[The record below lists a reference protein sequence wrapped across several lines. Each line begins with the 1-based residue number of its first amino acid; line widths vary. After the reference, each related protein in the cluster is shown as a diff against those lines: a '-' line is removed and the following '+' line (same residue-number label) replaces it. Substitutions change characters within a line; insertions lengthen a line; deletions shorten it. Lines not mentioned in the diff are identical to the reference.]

1 MAARKKRRNR
11 ARAERR
17 RRARMHL
24 MAAGRVIEAQRKI
37 QRGTSTPKRA
47 NGRRRF
53 AKSVR
58 RAKQRRR
65 RRQAVN
71 RRIWQELRATTQKW
85 EDPETPIAQPV
96 NEEMG
101 ETSARPT
108 GGKSSGIEAPT
119 QPWVAVGSSS
129 TDCAPKVGRAE
140 DDGVLL
146 KIKIQI
152 QGRTYVALVD
162 SGASRNYASPDAVVD
177 WELPYTPELVHL
189 ELADGSKIRSTQKIQ
204 GVMCRVGQTVS
215 YEDFTVTKLLHG
227 VDLVL
232 GMTWLQR
239 WNPMI
244 DWGQQ
249 VMYIKNDNT
258 WDEVRGLFLD
268 SEHRAGTVNIL
279 TAAML
284 ASIDSTPDIEILKT
298 PQFWTYAAGASS
310 WTNVPNGGVR
320 QEDTQNF
327 ISSSTNSSSPAPKRT
342 VHYARVAGTV
352 QCKRSSKAATQRQLL
367 SPKQMQKI
375 MKKGEACYLALILP
389 KKTVHAAQQ
398 GSPDLEHQGMT
409 QKVKRALMKERGALR
424 KPPPV
429 KETRQK
435 IYNEVPREVRDGLDK
450 VLSDFEDMFPEQ
462 LPKGRPPKR
471 EVEFAI
477 KLEPGAAPPNRPPYR
492 LSPKEHEELQ
502 AQIEDLLA
510 QGHIRPSQ
518 SPYGAPILFVPKK
531 DGRWRMCIDYR
542 ALNKQT
548 IKDRYPL
555 PRIDDLLDRLGKA
568 KYFSTID
575 LASGY
580 HQIAMKEDDIPK
592 TAFRTHRGHF
602 EFLVMPFGVTN
613 APATFQRLMNKVFAK
628 ELDAFILVYLDD
640 ILVFSQTKEE
650 HLEHIRIALGRLR
663 DAKIYARLHKCEFYK
678 DKVEYL
684 GFDVSARGVQPSPDK
699 VRAVVEWPKPSSV
712 KDVRSFLGLAGFYR
726 RFIKNFSLK
735 ARPLTELTRD
745 DATWRWDEPQE
756 IAFKT
761 LKRSLVTAPVLHMP
775 NFDLPFVLT
784 TDASAVSVGGI
795 LEQDFGS
802 GLQPVAYE
810 SKKLSPTEMRYSAYE
825 RELLG
830 IVWAIGKW
838 RHYFEGRKLIIQ
850 TDHSSLRHLPN
861 QPSVNRRI
869 WKWVSILQGYD
880 IDIRH
885 IPGKINPADTL
896 TRQAWVGDAREVA
909 KVKDVDRELV
919 DMIRVAESANDQDI
933 QMKLNELYSKVEDI
947 EKKNKAQESVLS
959 KISSDEGQ
967 AVLSVAS
974 SRVTLENDFRQRL
987 VRGILADEDY
997 TEMWRKLQDPNET
1010 NEVIEGSRKYRIKR
1024 GLLKVH
1030 EEQQSTTY
1038 EYWRTVL
1045 PNDDNIK
1052 RTVLKELH
1060 CVPYSGHPGFARTL
1074 EVVRT
1079 SFFWKHMHQDVRAF
1093 VIDCPVCQ
1101 TEKSSH
1107 LQPAGRLMPLP
1118 LPTRKWEHVAID
1130 FVTGMPE
1137 DNGMNAIMT
1146 VVDRATKMTHFIP
1159 CSETITA
1166 KGTAQLYWQHVGK
1179 LHGIP
1184 AVIISDR
1191 DPRFTS
1197 RYWRELWRLL
1207 GTDLRMG
1214 SGFHPESSGQVER
1227 FNQLLEQTLR
1237 CAVHQYGEAR
1247 RWTEVLPVVEFA
1259 VNNTPNRTTGYTAF
1273 YLNYGFHPLSP
1284 AQMLS
1289 KTEAT
1294 NNEAVQ
1300 QFISRLQQDFQTAL
1314 QQLTQAGEAMKRFAD
1329 RRRREESVY
1338 RPGDLVL
1345 LSTRHLRMRDVPAK
1359 LQRRFVGPFRV
1370 ETQISRVAYRLVLPA
1385 QWRIHPVFHSSL
1397 LKPWQE
1403 SSWSCPVD
1411 APPPLFE
1418 VTEGPVYRVERIL
1431 RWRYRRQGRRRVR
1444 EFLVTWEGFPL
1455 DEAEWIL
1462 ESDFHDREMMEEQ
1475 IRQDRPRED
1484 AGSS

>member
-1 MAARKKRRNR
+1 MAARKQRRNR

-17 RRARMHL
+17 RRARVHL
-24 MAAGRVIEAQRKI
+24 MAAGKVIEAQRKV
-37 QRGTSTPKRA
+37 QRGSSTPQKKA

-58 RAKQRRR
+58 RTKQKRR

-85 EDPETPIAQPV
+85 ETPETPTAQPV
-96 NEEMG
+96 NEEQG
-101 ETSARPT
+101 EASDRPT
-108 GGKSSGIEAPT
+108 GGQSSSNEAPT
-119 QPWVAVGSSS
+119 QPWVAVGSST
-129 TDCAPKVGRAE
+129 TDCAPKVGRSE
-140 DDGVLL
+140 DDGVLF

-152 QGRTYVALVD
+152 QGKVYVALVD
-162 SGASRNYASPDAVVD
+162 SGASRNYASPEAVVD
-177 WELPYTPELVHL
+177 WELPGTPDVVHL
-189 ELADGSKIRSTQKIQ
+189 ELADGSKIRSTQKIP
-204 GVMCRVGQTVS
+204 GVMCRAGKIVS

-227 VDLVL
+227 VDVVL
-232 GMTWLQR
+232 GMTWLRR
-239 WNPMI
+239 WNPLI
-244 DWGQQ
+244 DWVQQ
-249 VMYIKNDNT
+249 VMYIRT
-258 WDEVRGLFLD
+258 AHGWDRIRGIMLD
-268 SEHRAGTVNIL
+268 SEHRVGTVNIL
-279 TAAML
+279 TNEDL
-284 ASIDSTPDIEILKT
+284 ASLESAPDVTILRT
-298 PQFWTYAAGASS
+298 PQFWTYAAGASL

-320 QEDTQNF
+320 RENTQNF
-327 ISSSTNSSSPAPKRT
+327 DSSCSPGANSSNSLKPAPKRT

-352 QCKRSSKAATQRQLL
+352 QRKTSSKAAGQRQLL
-367 SPKQMQKI
+367 SPKQMQKL

-389 KKTVHAAQQ
+389 KKAVVATQQ

-409 QKVKRALMKERGALR
+409 QKVKRALMKERGVIR

-429 KETRQK
+429 KDTRRK
-435 IYNEVPREVRDGLDK
+435 IYSEVPREVRDGLDK
-450 VLSDFEDMFPEQ
+450 ILSDFADMFPEQ

-471 EVEFAI
+471 EVEFEI
-477 KLEPGAAPPNRPPYR
+477 KTEPGAAPPNRPPYR

-518 SPYGAPILFVPKK
+518 SPYGTPILFVPKK

-602 EFLVMPFGVTN
+602 EFVVMPFGVSN

-650 HLEHIRIALGRLR
+650 HLEHIRTALGRLR
-663 DAKIYARLHKCEFYK
+663 DAKIYARLHKCEFFK

-745 DATWRWDEPQE
+745 DAVWRWEEPQE
-756 IAFKT
+756 MAFKT

-784 TDASAVSVGGI
+784 TDASAVSIGGI

-810 SKKLSPTEMRYSAYE
+810 SKKLSPAEMRYSAYE

-838 RHYFEGRKLIIQ
+838 RHYFEGRKLIVQ

-880 IDIRH
+880 IEIRH
-885 IPGKINPADTL
+885 IPGKVNPADTL
-896 TRQAWVGDAREVA
+896 TRKAWAGDAGEVA

-919 DMIRVAESANDQDI
+919 DMIRVAESASDEDI
-933 QMKLNELYSKVEDI
+933 QMKLQELYSREEDR
-947 EKKNKAQESVLS
+947 EKIKQAQDSILTA
-959 KISSDEGQ
+959 ISTDEGS
-967 AVLSVAS
+967 AVLSVAQ
-974 SRVTLENDFRQRL
+974 SRVTILNDEFRERL

-997 TEMWRKLQDPNET
+997 IDIFEKLQDPQQT
-1010 NEVIEGSRKYRIKR
+1010 NEVTERSRKYTIKR
-1024 GLLKVH
+1024 GIMKVH
-1030 EEQQSTTY
+1030 EEHQSTTY
-1038 EYWRTVL
+1038 EYWRTVI
-1045 PNDDNIK
+1045 PNDTELK
-1052 RTVLKELH
+1052 KTVLRELH
-1060 CVPYSGHPGFARTL
+1060 CVPYAGHPGFARTL

-1079 SFFWKHMHQDVRAF
+1079 SFYWKHMIQDVRAF
-1093 VIDCPVCQ
+1093 VVDCPVCQ

-1107 LQPAGRLMPLP
+1107 LQPAGRLMPLA

-1130 FVTGMPE
+1130 FVTGMP
-1137 DNGMNAIMT
+1137 DDGGMNTIMT
-1146 VVDRATKMTHFIP
+1146 VV
-1159 CSETITA
+1159 
-1166 KGTAQLYWQHVGK
+1166 
-1179 LHGIP
+1179 
-1184 AVIISDR
+1184 
-1191 DPRFTS
+1191 
-1197 RYWRELWRLL
+1197 
-1207 GTDLRMG
+1207 
-1214 SGFHPESSGQVER
+1214 
-1227 FNQLLEQTLR
+1227 
-1237 CAVHQYGEAR
+1237 
-1247 RWTEVLPVVEFA
+1247 
-1259 VNNTPNRTTGYTAF
+1259 
-1273 YLNYGFHPLSP
+1273 
-1284 AQMLS
+1284 
-1289 KTEAT
+1289 
-1294 NNEAVQ
+1294 
-1300 QFISRLQQDFQTAL
+1300 
-1314 QQLTQAGEAMKRFAD
+1314 
-1329 RRRREESVY
+1329 
-1338 RPGDLVL
+1338 
-1345 LSTRHLRMRDVPAK
+1345 
-1359 LQRRFVGPFRV
+1359 
-1370 ETQISRVAYRLVLPA
+1370 
-1385 QWRIHPVFHSSL
+1385 
-1397 LKPWQE
+1397 
-1403 SSWSCPVD
+1403 
-1411 APPPLFE
+1411 
-1418 VTEGPVYRVERIL
+1418 
-1431 RWRYRRQGRRRVR
+1431 
-1444 EFLVTWEGFPL
+1444 
-1455 DEAEWIL
+1455 
-1462 ESDFHDREMMEEQ
+1462 
-1475 IRQDRPRED
+1475 
-1484 AGSS
+1484 